1 MTRLSPEE
9 AISLAKKLIGPQP
22 DADWTIAMAF
32 KTLQSKEQERERTAL
47 KQNKEHGKKIS
58 VFEAALKRLR
68 AAIKSLPDA
77 LRSRALRDKGLDHH
91 CEDWLAVCNHLRNGR
106 GMNKPRRDDALLK
119 RVA

>member
-47 KQNKEHGKKIS
+47 SRTKS
-58 VFEAALKRLR
+58 TVRRLAFLR
-68 AAIKSLPDA
+68 PRSNVCA
-77 LRSRALRDKGLDHH
+77 LRSRAYLMPFEAERSETKGSITIARIGSLSATI
-91 CEDWLAVCNHLRNGR
+91 CETVE
-106 GMNKPRRDDALLK
+106 
-119 RVA
+119 V